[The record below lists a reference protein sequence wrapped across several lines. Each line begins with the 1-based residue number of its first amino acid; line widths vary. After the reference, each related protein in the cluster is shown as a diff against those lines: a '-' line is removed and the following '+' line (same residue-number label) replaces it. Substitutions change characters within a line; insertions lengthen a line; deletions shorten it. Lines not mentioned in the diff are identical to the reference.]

1 MSKQPVHRALSPA
14 SCCGNCQRFCAQTE
28 MLTLRPVLT
37 SCQGTWLPLCSVGLP
52 SPPLGSARVQVGG
65 GRSDFLEGP
74 ARPGA
79 RGPSEAGGTPG
90 AVRPSEGKSEGGGSV
105 GLGGRPVRC
114 SDPALTPVLGSSSFR
129 KATCFHMTQP
139 GPHPCLPLV
148 LGVFSAAPGGSGS
161 LLRFHIP
168 FKSAS
173 LTSLSLLLNAS
184 VTA

>member
-90 AVRPSEGKSEGGGSV
+90 AVRPSEGKSEGGG
-105 GLGGRPVRC
+105 LCRFGREAGEVLRPCADPCAGELILPQGHLFPYDTAGSPPSPSAGPRC
-114 SDPALTPVLGSSSFR
+114 VLCSPRRERVPPLFS
-129 KATCFHMTQP
+129 
-139 GPHPCLPLV
+139 HP
-148 LGVFSAAPGGSGS
+148 F
-161 LLRFHIP
+161 
-168 FKSAS
+168 
-173 LTSLSLLLNAS
+173 
-184 VTA
+184 